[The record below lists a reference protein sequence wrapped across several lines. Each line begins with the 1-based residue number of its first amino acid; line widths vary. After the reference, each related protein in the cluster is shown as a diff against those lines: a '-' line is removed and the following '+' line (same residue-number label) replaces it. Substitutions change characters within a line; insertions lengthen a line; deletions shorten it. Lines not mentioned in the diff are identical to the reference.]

1 MVAERAG
8 TSIAT
13 VSLVVNGKERGRVSA
28 PIASR
33 VRDAVEELGYVV
45 DHAASSLAR
54 GSGDL
59 VVLIAPDLSNPF
71 FAEVIRGV
79 RDTIG
84 DRFQLVLSVT
94 ERGAQPVAAD
104 VRRFERLRPAGILVD
119 APAAGESMAA
129 SVPVVLLDAPGSDGR
144 HGGGSAVDDADA
156 GDHGDD
162 GPAGDAGADAS
173 VDAGDDA
180 VNYDLSP
187 GVHDLV
193 AHLHDRGHRRVGYL
207 DGTSRAAT
215 FGVRRELFEAACA
228 AAGITVSEIT
238 ARADLTV
245 DAAASATEHVI
256 EAWQDDQ
263 VTAVVAAADTLAYG
277 VLRTAGRLG
286 IAVPE
291 ELAVAGFD
299 DLPSSS
305 VTAPALTSVAL
316 PGAELGRAAALR
328 LLATL
333 DGTEA
338 ESTSLPTRL
347 VRRASTGA

>member
-28 PIASR
+28 PIVSR
-33 VRDAVEELGYVV
+33 VRDAVEDLGYVV
-45 DHAASSLAR
+45 DHAASALAR

-79 RDTIG
+79 RDTLG

-129 SVPVVLLDAPGSDGR
+129 GVPVVLLDAPGG
-144 HGGGSAVDDADA
+144 DAD
-156 GDHGDD
+156 GDD
-162 GPAGDAGADAS
+162 
-173 VDAGDDA
+173 DDA
-180 VNYDLSP
+180 VNYDLSV

-193 AHLHDRGHRRVGYL
+193 AHLHDHGHRRVGYL
-207 DGTSRAAT
+207 DGTSRATT
-215 FGVRRELFEAACA
+215 FGVRRRLFERECA
-228 AAGITVSEIT
+228 AAGITVSEVT

-256 EAWQDDQ
+256 EAWQEDE

-286 IAVPE
+286 IAVPGQ
-291 ELAVAGFD
+291 LAVAGFD

-316 PGAELGRAAALR
+316 PGAELGRAAAVR

-338 ESTSLPTRL
+338 ESAALPTRL

>member
-13 VSLVVNGKERGRVSA
+13 VSLVVNGKDRGRVSV
-28 PIASR
+28 PIATR

-45 DHAASSLAR
+45 DHAASTLAR

-94 ERGAQPVAAD
+94 ERGEQPVDAD

-119 APAAGESMAA
+119 APAAGASMRA
-129 SVPVVLLDAPGSDGR
+129 SVPVVLLDAPGGL
-144 HGGGSAVDDADA
+144 G
-156 GDHGDD
+156 
-162 GPAGDAGADAS
+162 
-173 VDAGDDA
+173 A

-187 GVHDLV
+187 GVDALV
-193 AHLHDRGHRRVGYL
+193 GHLRTAGHRRVAYL

-215 FGVRRELFEAACA
+215 FAVRRTLFEEACT
-228 AAGITVSEIT
+228 AAGIAVSERGASADLSIEAAATTVS
-238 ARADLTV
+238 AVL
-245 DAAASATEHVI
+245 DAWLASG
-256 EAWQDDQ
+256 

-277 VLRTAGRLG
+277 VLRAAAERG
-286 IAVPE
+286 IPVPE
-291 ELAVAGFD
+291 ALAVAGFD

-338 ESTSLPTRL
+338 PAPSLPTRL
-347 VRRASTGA
+347 VPRASTGA

>member
-1 MVAERAG
+1 MPSPAPNSRRVTAAMVAERAG

-28 PIASR
+28 PIVAR
-33 VRDAVEELGYVV
+33 VRDAVDDLGYVV

-79 RDTIG
+79 RDTVG

-94 ERGAQPVAAD
+94 ERGAQPVTAD

-119 APAAGESMAA
+119 APAADQAMTA
-129 SVPVVLLDAPGSDGR
+129 SVPVVLLDAPG
-144 HGGGSAVDDADA
+144 
-156 GDHGDD
+156 
-162 GPAGDAGADAS
+162 GP
-173 VDAGDDA
+173 DA
-180 VNYDLSP
+180 VNYDLSA
-187 GVHDLV
+187 GVSALV
-193 AHLHDRGHRRVGYL
+193 SHLALAGHRRVAYL
-207 DGTSRAAT
+207 DGTSRATT
-215 FGVRRELFEAACA
+215 FALRRSMFEQACA
-228 AAGITVSEIT
+228 EADISLTPMSAS
-238 ARADLTV
+238 ADLTI
-245 DAAASATEHVI
+245 DAAASAVDGVVD
-256 EAWQDDQ
+256 AWLADG

-277 VLRTAGRLG
+277 VLRVASARG
-286 IAVPE
+286 IAVPAA
-291 ELAVAGFD
+291 LAVAGFD

-328 LLATL
+328 LLAML
-333 DGTEA
+333 DGTEPA
-338 ESTSLPTRL
+338 APALPTRL
-347 VRRASTGA
+347 VPRASTGA

>member
-13 VSLVVNGKERGRVSA
+13 VSLVVNGKDRGRVSA
-28 PIASR
+28 PIATR
-33 VRDAVEELGYVV
+33 VREAVDALGYVV

-79 RDTIG
+79 RDTVG
-84 DRFQLVLSVT
+84 DRYQLVLSVT

-119 APAAGESMAA
+119 APASDEPMTAT
-129 SVPVVLLDAPGSDGR
+129 VPVVLLDAPG
-144 HGGGSAVDDADA
+144 
-156 GDHGDD
+156 
-162 GPAGDAGADAS
+162 GP
-173 VDAGDDA
+173 DA

-187 GVHDLV
+187 GVHELV
-193 AHLHDRGHRRVGYL
+193 QHLHGRGHRRVGYL
-207 DGTSRAAT
+207 DGTSRATT
-215 FGVRRELFEAACA
+215 FGLRRQLLEQECA
-228 AAGITVSEIT
+228 AVGIEVSEVT
-238 ARADLTV
+238 ARSDLTV
-245 DAAASATEHVI
+245 DAAAAAAEHVI
-256 EAWQDDQ
+256 EAWQEDG

-277 VLRTAGRLG
+277 VLRVAGELG
-286 IAVPE
+286 IAIPG

-316 PGAELGRAAALR
+316 PGADLGRAAALR

-333 DGTEA
+333 DGTETEPVA
-338 ESTSLPTRL
+338 LPARL

>member
-13 VSLVVNGKERGRVSA
+13 VSLVVNGKDRGRVSA
-28 PIASR
+28 PIAAR
-33 VRDAVEELGYVV
+33 VRDAVEDLGYVV

-59 VVLIAPDLSNPF
+59 VVFIAPDLSNPF

-79 RDTIG
+79 RDTLG

-119 APAAGESMAA
+119 APAADEPMSA
-129 SVPVVLLDAPGSDGR
+129 SVPVVLLDAPG
-144 HGGGSAVDDADA
+144 
-156 GDHGDD
+156 
-162 GPAGDAGADAS
+162 GPE
-173 VDAGDDA
+173 A
-180 VNYDLSP
+180 VNYDLST

-193 AHLHDRGHRRVGYL
+193 AHLHDQGHRHVGYL

-215 FGVRRELFEAACA
+215 FGVRRELFEQACA
-228 AAGITVSEIT
+228 DAGITVSEVT

-245 DAAASATEHVI
+245 EAAASATEHVI
-256 EAWQDDQ
+256 EAWQDDD
-263 VTAVVAAADTLAYG
+263 VTGVVAAADTLAYG
-277 VLRTAGRLG
+277 VLRVAGALG
-286 IAVPE
+286 IAVPGA
-291 ELAVAGFD
+291 LAVAGFD

-316 PGAELGRAAALR
+316 PGADLGRAAALR

-333 DGTEA
+333 DGTAA
-338 ESTSLPTRL
+338 EPAALPTRL
-347 VRRASTGA
+347 VPRASTGA

>member
-1 MVAERAG
+1 MPASSGTPRRVTAAMVAERAG

-13 VSLVVNGKERGRVSA
+13 VSLVVNGKDRGRVSV
-28 PIASR
+28 PIATR
-33 VRDAVEELGYVV
+33 VRDVVEELGYVV

-84 DRFQLVLSVT
+84 DRFQFVLSVT
-94 ERGAQPVAAD
+94 ERGEQPVDAD

-119 APAAGESMAA
+119 APAAGESMSAG
-129 SVPVVLLDAPGSDGR
+129 VPVVLLDAPG
-144 HGGGSAVDDADA
+144 
-156 GDHGDD
+156 
-162 GPAGDAGADAS
+162 GPG
-173 VDAGDDA
+173 A

-187 GVHDLV
+187 GVSALV
-193 AHLHDRGHRRVGYL
+193 THLADAGHRRVGYL
-207 DGTSRAAT
+207 DGTSRATT
-215 FGVRRELFEAACA
+215 FAVRRTLFEDACA
-228 AAGITVSEIT
+228 AAGITVSDLP
-238 ARADLTV
+238 ASADLT
-245 DAAASATEHVI
+245 I
-256 EAWQDDQ
+256 EAATTAVSGVLDAWLDSG

-277 VLRTAGRLG
+277 VLRVAAARGVG
-286 IAVPE
+286 IPGT
-291 ELAVAGFD
+291 LAVAGFD

-338 ESTSLPTRL
+338 PAPSLPTRL
-347 VRRASTGA
+347 VPRASTGG

>member
-1 MVAERAG
+1 MPSSAAPGRRVTAAMVAERAG

-13 VSLVVNGKERGRVSA
+13 VSLVVNGKERGRVSD
-28 PIASR
+28 PIAAR
-33 VRDAVEELGYVV
+33 VRDAVDALGYVV

-79 RDTIG
+79 RDTVG

-119 APAAGESMAA
+119 APAAGEAMTAT
-129 SVPVVLLDAPGSDGR
+129 VPVVLLDAPG
-144 HGGGSAVDDADA
+144 
-156 GDHGDD
+156 GDE
-162 GPAGDAGADAS
+162 
-173 VDAGDDA
+173 A

-187 GVHDLV
+187 GVHELV
-193 AHLHDRGHRRVGYL
+193 GHLHERGHRRVGYL

-215 FGVRRELFEAACA
+215 FGVRRELFEQECA
-228 AAGITVSEIT
+228 AVGITVSEVS

-245 DAAASATEHVI
+245 DAAASATEHVL
-256 EAWQDDQ
+256 EAWQDDD

-277 VLRTAGRLG
+277 VLRVAGQLG
-286 IAVPE
+286 IAVPG

-316 PGAELGRAAALR
+316 PGADLGRAAALR

-333 DGTEA
+333 DGTAPEA
-338 ESTSLPTRL
+338 ATLPARL

>member
-13 VSLVVNGKERGRVSA
+13 VSLVVNGKDRGRVSV
-28 PIASR
+28 PIATR

-94 ERGAQPVAAD
+94 ERGEQPVDAD

-119 APAAGESMAA
+119 APAAGESMSA
-129 SVPVVLLDAPGSDGR
+129 SVPVVLLDAPG
-144 HGGGSAVDDADA
+144 
-156 GDHGDD
+156 
-162 GPAGDAGADAS
+162 GPG
-173 VDAGDDA
+173 A

-187 GVHDLV
+187 GVSALV
-193 AHLHDRGHRRVGYL
+193 SHLADAGHRHVGYL
-207 DGTSRAAT
+207 DGTSRATT
-215 FGVRRELFEAACA
+215 FAVRRSLFEDACA
-228 AAGITVSEIT
+228 TAGITVSDLP
-238 ARADLTV
+238 ASADLT
-245 DAAASATEHVI
+245 I
-256 EAWQDDQ
+256 EAATTTVSGVLDAWLDSG

-277 VLRTAGRLG
+277 VLRVAASRG
-286 IAVPE
+286 VPVPGT
-291 ELAVAGFD
+291 LAVAGFD

-338 ESTSLPTRL
+338 PAPSLPTRL
-347 VRRASTGA
+347 VPRASTGG

>member
-1 MVAERAG
+1 MPSPAVPSRRVTAAMVAERAG

-13 VSLVVNGKERGRVSA
+13 VSLVVNGKDRGRVSA
-28 PIASR
+28 PIAAR
-33 VRDAVEELGYVV
+33 VRDAVDDLGYVV

-59 VVLIAPDLSNPF
+59 VVFIAPDLSNPF

-79 RDTIG
+79 RDTLG

-119 APAAGESMAA
+119 APAADESMSA
-129 SVPVVLLDAPGSDGR
+129 SVPVVLLDAPG
-144 HGGGSAVDDADA
+144 
-156 GDHGDD
+156 
-162 GPAGDAGADAS
+162 GPE
-173 VDAGDDA
+173 A
-180 VNYDLSP
+180 VNYDLST

-193 AHLHDRGHRRVGYL
+193 AHLHDQGHRHVGYL

-215 FGVRRELFEAACA
+215 FGVRRELFEQACA
-228 AAGITVSEIT
+228 DAGITVSEVT

-245 DAAASATEHVI
+245 EAAASATEHVI
-256 EAWQDDQ
+256 EAWQDDD

-277 VLRTAGRLG
+277 VLQVAGALG
-286 IAVPE
+286 IAVPGA
-291 ELAVAGFD
+291 LAVAGFD

-316 PGAELGRAAALR
+316 PGADLGRAAALR

-333 DGTEA
+333 DGTAA
-338 ESTSLPTRL
+338 EPAALPTRL
-347 VRRASTGA
+347 VPRASTGA

>member
-1 MVAERAG
+1 MPSSAAPGRRVTAAMVAERAG

-13 VSLVVNGKERGRVSA
+13 VSLVVNGKERGRVSE
-28 PIASR
+28 PIATR
-33 VRDAVEELGYVV
+33 VRDAVDALGYVV

-79 RDTIG
+79 RDTVG

-119 APAAGESMAA
+119 APAAGEAMTAT
-129 SVPVVLLDAPGSDGR
+129 VPVVLLDAPGGEE
-144 HGGGSAVDDADA
+144 
-156 GDHGDD
+156 
-162 GPAGDAGADAS
+162 
-173 VDAGDDA
+173 A

-187 GVHDLV
+187 GVHELV
-193 AHLHDRGHRRVGYL
+193 AHLHERGHRRVGYL

-215 FGVRRELFEAACA
+215 FGVRRELFEQECA
-228 AAGITVSEIT
+228 AVGIAVSEVT

-245 DAAASATEHVI
+245 DAAASATEHVL
-256 EAWQDDQ
+256 EAWQDDD

-277 VLRTAGRLG
+277 VLRVAGRLG
-286 IAVPE
+286 IAVPG

-316 PGAELGRAAALR
+316 PGADLGRAAALR

-333 DGTEA
+333 DGTAPEVA
-338 ESTSLPTRL
+338 VLPARL

>member
-1 MVAERAG
+1 MPSSAAPGRRVTAAMVAERAG

-13 VSLVVNGKERGRVSA
+13 VSLVVNGKDRGRVSV
-28 PIASR
+28 PIATR

-79 RDTIG
+79 RDTVG

-119 APAAGESMAA
+119 APAAGESMTA
-129 SVPVVLLDAPGSDGR
+129 SVPVVLLDAPG
-144 HGGGSAVDDADA
+144 
-156 GDHGDD
+156 
-162 GPAGDAGADAS
+162 GDA
-173 VDAGDDA
+173 A

-193 AHLHDRGHRRVGYL
+193 AHLHERGHRHAGYL
-207 DGTSRAAT
+207 DGTSRATT
-215 FGVRRELFEAACA
+215 FGVRRQLFEQACA
-228 AAGITVSEIT
+228 DAGITVSEVT

-256 EAWQDDQ
+256 EAWRDDD

-286 IAVPE
+286 IAVPGD
-291 ELAVAGFD
+291 LAVAGFD

-316 PGAELGRAAALR
+316 PGADLGRAAALR

-333 DGTEA
+333 DGTEP
-338 ESTSLPTRL
+338 ESASLPTRL

>member
-1 MVAERAG
+1 MVADRAG

-33 VRDAVEELGYVV
+33 VREAVEELGYVV

-79 RDTIG
+79 RDTLG

-94 ERGAQPVAAD
+94 ERGAQPTAAD

-129 SVPVVLLDAPGSDGR
+129 GMPVVLLDAPG
-144 HGGGSAVDDADA
+144 
-156 GDHGDD
+156 
-162 GPAGDAGADAS
+162 GP
-173 VDAGDDA
+173 DA

-187 GVHDLV
+187 GVHALV
-193 AHLHDRGHRRVGYL
+193 AHLHERGHRRVGYL

-215 FGVRRELFEAACA
+215 FGVRRELFEQECA
-228 AAGITVSEIT
+228 AAGIEVSEVT

-245 DAAASATEHVI
+245 DAAASATEHVL
-256 EAWQDDQ
+256 EAWQDDD

-277 VLRTAGRLG
+277 VLRTAVRSG
-286 IAVPE
+286 IAVPGQ
-291 ELAVAGFD
+291 LAVAGFD

-316 PGAELGRAAALR
+316 PGADLGRAAALR

-333 DGTEA
+333 DATEVA
-338 ESTSLPTRL
+338 TTALPTRL

>member
-13 VSLVVNGKERGRVSA
+13 VSLVVNGKDRGRVST
-28 PIASR
+28 PIADR
-33 VRDAVEELGYVV
+33 VRDAVEQLGYVV

-94 ERGAQPVAAD
+94 ERGEQPVDAD

-119 APAAGESMAA
+119 APAEHASMAA
-129 SVPVVLLDAPGSDGR
+129 SVPVVLLDAPG
-144 HGGGSAVDDADA
+144 
-156 GDHGDD
+156 
-162 GPAGDAGADAS
+162 GPG
-173 VDAGDDA
+173 A
-180 VNYDLSP
+180 VNYDLTA
-187 GVHDLV
+187 GVEALV
-193 AHLHDRGHRRVGYL
+193 AHLATAGHRRVAYL
-207 DGTSRAAT
+207 DGTSRATT
-215 FGVRRELFEAACA
+215 FAVRRTLFGQACT
-228 AAGITVSEIT
+228 AAGITVSPVQ
-238 ARADLTV
+238 AQADLTI
-245 DAAASATEHVI
+245 DAAASAVGQVVD
-256 EAWQDDQ
+256 AWLADR

-277 VLRTAGRLG
+277 VLRVAAERG
-286 IAVPE
+286 IAVPAS
-291 ELAVAGFD
+291 LAVAGFD

-305 VTAPALTSVAL
+305 VTAPRLTSVAL
-316 PGAELGRAAALR
+316 PGAALGRAAALR

-333 DGTEA
+333 DGVDA
-338 ESTSLPTRL
+338 PDPALPTRL
-347 VRRASTGA
+347 VPRASTGA

>member
-13 VSLVVNGKERGRVSA
+13 VSLVVNGKDRGRVSA
-28 PIASR
+28 PIAAR
-33 VRDAVEELGYVV
+33 VRDAVDDLGYVV

-59 VVLIAPDLSNPF
+59 VVFIAPDLSNPF

-79 RDTIG
+79 RDTLG

-104 VRRFERLRPAGILVD
+104 VRRFERLRQAGILVD
-119 APAAGESMAA
+119 APAADESMSA
-129 SVPVVLLDAPGSDGR
+129 SVPVVLLDAPG
-144 HGGGSAVDDADA
+144 
-156 GDHGDD
+156 
-162 GPAGDAGADAS
+162 GPE
-173 VDAGDDA
+173 A
-180 VNYDLSP
+180 VNYDLST

-193 AHLHDRGHRRVGYL
+193 AHLHDQGHRHVGYL

-215 FGVRRELFEAACA
+215 FGVRRELFEQACA
-228 AAGITVSEIT
+228 DAGITVSEVT

-245 DAAASATEHVI
+245 EAAASATEHVI
-256 EAWQDDQ
+256 EAWQDDD

-277 VLRTAGRLG
+277 VLRVAGALG
-286 IAVPE
+286 IAVPGA
-291 ELAVAGFD
+291 LAVAGFD

-316 PGAELGRAAALR
+316 PGADLGRAAALR

-333 DGTEA
+333 DGTAA
-338 ESTSLPTRL
+338 EPAALPTRL
-347 VRRASTGA
+347 VPRASTGA

>member
-13 VSLVVNGKERGRVSA
+13 VSLVVNGKERGRVSE
-28 PIASR
+28 PIATR
-33 VRDAVEELGYVV
+33 VREAVDALGYVV

-79 RDTIG
+79 RDTVG

-119 APAAGESMAA
+119 APAAGEAMTAT
-129 SVPVVLLDAPGSDGR
+129 VPVVLLDAPGGEE
-144 HGGGSAVDDADA
+144 
-156 GDHGDD
+156 
-162 GPAGDAGADAS
+162 
-173 VDAGDDA
+173 A

-187 GVHDLV
+187 GVHELV
-193 AHLHDRGHRRVGYL
+193 AHLHERGHRRVGYL

-215 FGVRRELFEAACA
+215 FGVRRELFEQECA
-228 AAGITVSEIT
+228 AVGIAVSEVT

-245 DAAASATEHVI
+245 DAAASATEHVL
-256 EAWQDDQ
+256 EAWQDDD

-277 VLRTAGRLG
+277 VLRVAGKLG
-286 IAVPE
+286 IAVPG

-316 PGAELGRAAALR
+316 PGADLGRAAALR

-333 DGTEA
+333 DGTAPEVA
-338 ESTSLPTRL
+338 VLPARL

>member
-1 MVAERAG
+1 MPSPAAPSRRVTAAMVAERAG

-13 VSLVVNGKERGRVSA
+13 VSLVVNGKDRGRVSA
-28 PIASR
+28 PIAAR
-33 VRDAVEELGYVV
+33 VRDAVEDLGYVV

-59 VVLIAPDLSNPF
+59 VVFIAPDLSNPF

-79 RDTIG
+79 RDTLG

-119 APAAGESMAA
+119 APAVDEPMSA
-129 SVPVVLLDAPGSDGR
+129 SVPVVLLDAPG
-144 HGGGSAVDDADA
+144 
-156 GDHGDD
+156 
-162 GPAGDAGADAS
+162 GPE
-173 VDAGDDA
+173 A
-180 VNYDLSP
+180 VNYDLST

-193 AHLHDRGHRRVGYL
+193 AHLHAQGHRHVGYL

-215 FGVRRELFEAACA
+215 FGVRRELFEQACA
-228 AAGITVSEIT
+228 DAGITVSEVT

-245 DAAASATEHVI
+245 EAAASATEHVI
-256 EAWQDDQ
+256 EAWQDDD

-277 VLRTAGRLG
+277 VLRVAGALG
-286 IAVPE
+286 IAVPGA
-291 ELAVAGFD
+291 LAVAGFD

-316 PGAELGRAAALR
+316 PGADLGRTAALR
-328 LLATL
+328 LLAML
-333 DGTEA
+333 DGTAAEA
-338 ESTSLPTRL
+338 AALPTRL
-347 VRRASTGA
+347 VPRASTGA

>member
-1 MVAERAG
+1 MPSSVAPGRRVTAAMVAERAG

-13 VSLVVNGKERGRVSA
+13 VSLVVNGKDRGRVSV
-28 PIASR
+28 PIATR
-33 VRDAVEELGYVV
+33 VRDAVDELGYVV

-94 ERGAQPVAAD
+94 ERGAQPLAAD

-119 APAAGESMAA
+119 APAAGESMSA
-129 SVPVVLLDAPGSDGR
+129 SVPVVLLDAPG
-144 HGGGSAVDDADA
+144 
-156 GDHGDD
+156 
-162 GPAGDAGADAS
+162 GAE
-173 VDAGDDA
+173 A
-180 VNYDLSP
+180 VNYDLSL

-193 AHLHDRGHRRVGYL
+193 AHLHERGHRRVGYL
-207 DGTSRAAT
+207 DGTSRATT
-215 FGVRRELFEAACA
+215 FGVRRDLFEQECTAV
-228 AAGITVSEIT
+228 GITVSEVT

-256 EAWQDDQ
+256 EAWQDDD

-277 VLRTAGRLG
+277 VLRVAGSLG
-286 IAVPE
+286 IAVPG

-316 PGAELGRAAALR
+316 PGADLGRAAAER

-333 DGTEA
+333 DGTAA
-338 ESTSLPTRL
+338 EPVALPTRL

>member
-28 PIASR
+28 PIVAR
-33 VRDAVEELGYVV
+33 VRDAVDDLGYVV

-79 RDTIG
+79 RDTVG

-94 ERGAQPVAAD
+94 ERGAQPGTAD

-119 APAAGESMAA
+119 APAADQSMAA
-129 SVPVVLLDAPGSDGR
+129 SVPVVLLDAPGGT
-144 HGGGSAVDDADA
+144 
-156 GDHGDD
+156 
-162 GPAGDAGADAS
+162 
-173 VDAGDDA
+173 DA
-180 VNYDLSP
+180 VNYDLSA
-187 GVHDLV
+187 GVSALV
-193 AHLHDRGHRRVGYL
+193 SHLAAAGHRRVAYL
-207 DGTSRAAT
+207 DGTSRATT
-215 FGVRRELFEAACA
+215 FALRRSMFEQACSA
-228 AAGITVSEIT
+228 VGMAVSDSP
-238 ARADLTV
+238 AQADLTI
-245 DAAASATEHVI
+245 DAAAAAVDSVLDTWLASG
-256 EAWQDDQ
+256 

-277 VLRTAGRLG
+277 VLRVAAARGV
-286 IAVPE
+286 AVPTA
-291 ELAVAGFD
+291 LAVAGFD

-328 LLATL
+328 LLAML
-333 DGTEA
+333 DGTEPPA
-338 ESTSLPTRL
+338 PALPTRL
-347 VRRASTGA
+347 VPRASTGA

>member
-13 VSLVVNGKERGRVSA
+13 VSLVVNGKDRGRVSA
-28 PIASR
+28 PIAAR
-33 VRDAVEELGYVV
+33 VRDAVDDLGYVV

-59 VVLIAPDLSNPF
+59 VVFIAPDLSNPF

-79 RDTIG
+79 RDTLG

-104 VRRFERLRPAGILVD
+104 VRRFERLRPVGILVD
-119 APAAGESMAA
+119 APAADEPMSA
-129 SVPVVLLDAPGSDGR
+129 SVPVVLLDAPG
-144 HGGGSAVDDADA
+144 
-156 GDHGDD
+156 
-162 GPAGDAGADAS
+162 GPE
-173 VDAGDDA
+173 A
-180 VNYDLSP
+180 VNYDLST

-193 AHLHDRGHRRVGYL
+193 AHLHDQGHRHVGYL

-215 FGVRRELFEAACA
+215 FGVRRELFEQACA
-228 AAGITVSEIT
+228 DAGITVSEVT

-245 DAAASATEHVI
+245 EAAASATEHVI
-256 EAWQDDQ
+256 EAWQDDD

-277 VLRTAGRLG
+277 VLRVAGALG
-286 IAVPE
+286 IAVPGA
-291 ELAVAGFD
+291 LAVAGFD

-316 PGAELGRAAALR
+316 PGADLGRAAALR

-333 DGTEA
+333 DGTAA
-338 ESTSLPTRL
+338 EPAALPTRL
-347 VRRASTGA
+347 VPRASTGA

>member
-1 MVAERAG
+1 MPSPAAPSRRVTAAMVAERAG

-13 VSLVVNGKERGRVSA
+13 VSLVVNGKDRGRVSA
-28 PIASR
+28 PIAAR
-33 VRDAVEELGYVV
+33 VRDAVDDLGYVV

-59 VVLIAPDLSNPF
+59 VVFIAPDLSNPF

-79 RDTIG
+79 RDTLG

-119 APAAGESMAA
+119 APAAGEPMAA
-129 SVPVVLLDAPGSDGR
+129 SVPVVLLDAPG
-144 HGGGSAVDDADA
+144 
-156 GDHGDD
+156 
-162 GPAGDAGADAS
+162 GAE
-173 VDAGDDA
+173 A
-180 VNYDLSP
+180 VNYDLST

-193 AHLHDRGHRRVGYL
+193 THLHAQGHRRVGYL
-207 DGTSRAAT
+207 DGTSRATT
-215 FGVRRELFEAACA
+215 FGVRRELFERACA
-228 AAGITVSEIT
+228 DAGITVSEVT

-256 EAWQDDQ
+256 EAWQDDD

-277 VLRTAGRLG
+277 VLRAAGAIG
-286 IAVPE
+286 IAVPG

-316 PGAELGRAAALR
+316 PGADLGRTAALR

-333 DGTEA
+333 DGTAA
-338 ESTSLPTRL
+338 EPAALPTRL
-347 VRRASTGA
+347 VPRASTGA

>member
-13 VSLVVNGKERGRVSA
+13 VSLVVNGKERGRVSD
-28 PIASR
+28 PIAAR
-33 VRDAVEELGYVV
+33 VRDAVDALGYVV

-79 RDTIG
+79 RDTVG

-119 APAAGESMAA
+119 APAAGEAMTAT
-129 SVPVVLLDAPGSDGR
+129 VPVVLLDAPG
-144 HGGGSAVDDADA
+144 
-156 GDHGDD
+156 GDE
-162 GPAGDAGADAS
+162 
-173 VDAGDDA
+173 A

-187 GVHDLV
+187 GVHELV
-193 AHLHDRGHRRVGYL
+193 AHLHERGHRRVGYL

-215 FGVRRELFEAACA
+215 FGVRRELFEQECA
-228 AAGITVSEIT
+228 AVGIAVSEVT

-245 DAAASATEHVI
+245 DAAASATEHVL
-256 EAWQDDQ
+256 EAWQDDD

-277 VLRTAGRLG
+277 VLRVAGQLG
-286 IAVPE
+286 IAVPS

-316 PGAELGRAAALR
+316 PGADLGRAAALR

-333 DGTEA
+333 DGTAPEA
-338 ESTSLPTRL
+338 AALPARL

>member
-13 VSLVVNGKERGRVSA
+13 VSLVVNGKERGRVSE

-33 VRDAVEELGYVV
+33 VRIAVDELGYVV
-45 DHAASSLAR
+45 DHAASTLAR

-79 RDTIG
+79 RDTVG

-94 ERGAQPVAAD
+94 ERGAQPGAAD

-119 APAAGESMAA
+119 APAAGEPMSA
-129 SVPVVLLDAPGSDGR
+129 SVPVVLLDAPG
-144 HGGGSAVDDADA
+144 
-156 GDHGDD
+156 GDE
-162 GPAGDAGADAS
+162 
-173 VDAGDDA
+173 A

-187 GVHDLV
+187 GVRDLV
-193 AHLHDRGHRRVGYL
+193 QHLRAQGHRRVGYL
-207 DGTSRAAT
+207 DGTSRATT
-215 FGVRRELFEAACA
+215 FGVRRELFEQECA
-228 AAGITVSEIT
+228 AAGIEVSEVT

-245 DAAASATEHVI
+245 DAAASAAEHVL
-256 EAWQDDQ
+256 EAWREDD

-277 VLRTAGRLG
+277 LLRVAGELG
-286 IAVPE
+286 VRVPE
-291 ELAVAGFD
+291 DLAVAGFD

-316 PGAELGRAAALR
+316 PGADLGRAAALR

-333 DGTEA
+333 DGTAPEA
-338 ESTSLPTRL
+338 TALPARL

>member
-13 VSLVVNGKERGRVSA
+13 VSLVVNGKERGRVSE
-28 PIASR
+28 PIATR
-33 VRDAVEELGYVV
+33 VRDAVDALGYVV

-79 RDTIG
+79 RDTVG

-119 APAAGESMAA
+119 APAAGEAMTAT
-129 SVPVVLLDAPGSDGR
+129 VPVVLLDAPGGEE
-144 HGGGSAVDDADA
+144 
-156 GDHGDD
+156 
-162 GPAGDAGADAS
+162 
-173 VDAGDDA
+173 A

-187 GVHDLV
+187 GVHELV
-193 AHLHDRGHRRVGYL
+193 AHLLERGHRRVGYL

-215 FGVRRELFEAACA
+215 FGVRRELFEQECA
-228 AAGITVSEIT
+228 AVGIAVSEVT

-245 DAAASATEHVI
+245 DAAASATEHVL
-256 EAWQDDQ
+256 EAWQDDD

-277 VLRTAGRLG
+277 VLRVAGRLG
-286 IAVPE
+286 IAVPG

-316 PGAELGRAAALR
+316 PGADLGRAAALR

-333 DGTEA
+333 DGTAPEVA
-338 ESTSLPTRL
+338 VLPARL

>member
-1 MVAERAG
+1 MPSPAVPSRRVTAAMVAERAG

-13 VSLVVNGKERGRVSA
+13 VSLVVNGKDRGRVSG
-28 PIASR
+28 PIATR
-33 VRDAVEELGYVV
+33 VRDAVDELGYVV
-45 DHAASSLAR
+45 DHAASALAR

-59 VVLIAPDLSNPF
+59 VVFIAPDLSNPF

-79 RDTIG
+79 RDTLG

-119 APAAGESMAA
+119 APAAGESMSA
-129 SVPVVLLDAPGSDGR
+129 SVPVVLLDAPG
-144 HGGGSAVDDADA
+144 
-156 GDHGDD
+156 
-162 GPAGDAGADAS
+162 GP
-173 VDAGDDA
+173 DA
-180 VNYDLSP
+180 VNYDLST

-193 AHLHDRGHRRVGYL
+193 AHLHDRGHRHVGYL
-207 DGTSRAAT
+207 DGTSRATT
-215 FGVRRELFEAACA
+215 FGVRRELFEHACA
-228 AAGITVSEIT
+228 AVGITVSEVT

-256 EAWQDDQ
+256 EAWQDDD

-277 VLRTAGRLG
+277 VLRVAGSLG
-286 IAVPE
+286 IAVPGA
-291 ELAVAGFD
+291 LAVAGFD

-316 PGAELGRAAALR
+316 PGADLGRAAALR

-333 DGTEA
+333 DGTAA
-338 ESTSLPTRL
+338 EPAALPTRL
-347 VRRASTGA
+347 VPRASTGA

>member
-13 VSLVVNGKERGRVSA
+13 VSLVVNGKDRGRVSV
-28 PIASR
+28 PIATR

-79 RDTIG
+79 RDTVG

-119 APAAGESMAA
+119 APAAGESMTA
-129 SVPVVLLDAPGSDGR
+129 SVPVVLLDAPG
-144 HGGGSAVDDADA
+144 
-156 GDHGDD
+156 
-162 GPAGDAGADAS
+162 GDA
-173 VDAGDDA
+173 A

-193 AHLHDRGHRRVGYL
+193 AHLHERGHRHAGYL
-207 DGTSRAAT
+207 DGTSRATT
-215 FGVRRELFEAACA
+215 FGVRRQLFEQACA
-228 AAGITVSEIT
+228 DAGITVSEVT

-256 EAWQDDQ
+256 EAWRDDD

-286 IAVPE
+286 IAVPGD
-291 ELAVAGFD
+291 LAVAGFD

-316 PGAELGRAAALR
+316 PGADLGRAAALR

-333 DGTEA
+333 DGTEP
-338 ESTSLPTRL
+338 ESASLPTRL

>member
-1 MVAERAG
+1 MPSPAVPSRRVTAAMVAERAG

-13 VSLVVNGKERGRVSA
+13 VSLVVNGKDRGRVSA
-28 PIASR
+28 PIAAR
-33 VRDAVEELGYVV
+33 VRDAVDDLGYVV

-59 VVLIAPDLSNPF
+59 VVFIAPDLSNPF

-79 RDTIG
+79 RDTLG

-104 VRRFERLRPAGILVD
+104 VRRFERLRPAGILID
-119 APAAGESMAA
+119 APAADESMSA
-129 SVPVVLLDAPGSDGR
+129 SVPVVLLDAPG
-144 HGGGSAVDDADA
+144 
-156 GDHGDD
+156 
-162 GPAGDAGADAS
+162 GPE
-173 VDAGDDA
+173 A
-180 VNYDLSP
+180 VNYDLST

-193 AHLHDRGHRRVGYL
+193 AHLHDQGHRHVGYL

-215 FGVRRELFEAACA
+215 FGVRRELFEQACA
-228 AAGITVSEIT
+228 DAGITVSEVT

-245 DAAASATEHVI
+245 EAAASATEHVI
-256 EAWQDDQ
+256 EAWQDDD

-277 VLRTAGRLG
+277 VLRVAGALG
-286 IAVPE
+286 IAVPGA
-291 ELAVAGFD
+291 LAVAGFD

-316 PGAELGRAAALR
+316 PGADLGRAAALR

-333 DGTEA
+333 DGTAPEPA
-338 ESTSLPTRL
+338 ALPTRL
-347 VRRASTGA
+347 VPRASTGA

>member
-28 PIASR
+28 PIVAR
-33 VRDAVEELGYVV
+33 VRDAVDDLGYVV

-79 RDTIG
+79 RDTVG

-94 ERGAQPVAAD
+94 ERGAQPGTAD

-119 APAAGESMAA
+119 APAADQSMTA
-129 SVPVVLLDAPGSDGR
+129 SVPVVLLDAPGGT
-144 HGGGSAVDDADA
+144 
-156 GDHGDD
+156 
-162 GPAGDAGADAS
+162 
-173 VDAGDDA
+173 DA
-180 VNYDLSP
+180 VNYDLSA
-187 GVHDLV
+187 GVSALV
-193 AHLHDRGHRRVGYL
+193 SHLAAAGHRRVAYL
-207 DGTSRAAT
+207 DGTSRATT
-215 FGVRRELFEAACA
+215 FALRRSMFEQACS
-228 AAGITVSEIT
+228 AAGMAVSDSP
-238 ARADLTV
+238 AQADLTI
-245 DAAASATEHVI
+245 DAAAAAVDSVLDTWLASG
-256 EAWQDDQ
+256 

-277 VLRTAGRLG
+277 VLRVAAARGV
-286 IAVPE
+286 AVPTA
-291 ELAVAGFD
+291 LAVAGFD

-328 LLATL
+328 LLAML
-333 DGTEA
+333 DGTEPPA
-338 ESTSLPTRL
+338 PALPTRL
-347 VRRASTGA
+347 VPRASTGA

>member
-1 MVAERAG
+1 MVADRAG

-13 VSLVVNGKERGRVSA
+13 VSLVVNGKERGRVSE
-28 PIASR
+28 PIAAR

-79 RDTIG
+79 RDTLD
-84 DRFQLVLSVT
+84 DRYQLVLSVT
-94 ERGAQPVAAD
+94 ERGAQPGAAD

-119 APAAGESMAA
+119 APASHETTSA
-129 SVPVVLLDAPGSDGR
+129 SVPVVLLDAP
-144 HGGGSAVDDADA
+144 
-156 GDHGDD
+156 D
-162 GPAGDAGADAS
+162 GPG
-173 VDAGDDA
+173 A

-193 AHLHDRGHRRVGYL
+193 AHLRERGHRRVGYL

-215 FGVRRELFEAACA
+215 FGVRRALFEAACG
-228 AAGITVSEIT
+228 AAGITVSEVT

-245 DAAASATEHVI
+245 DAAAAATEHVL
-256 EAWQDDQ
+256 EAWQEDD

-277 VLRTAGRLG
+277 VLRVASALG
-286 IAVPE
+286 IAVPG

-316 PGAELGRAAALR
+316 PGAALGRAAALR
-328 LLATL
+328 LLAEI

-338 ESTSLPTRL
+338 EPAVLPARL
-347 VRRASTGA
+347 VPRASTGA

>member
-13 VSLVVNGKERGRVSA
+13 VSLVVNGKDRGRVSP
-28 PIASR
+28 PIAAR
-33 VRDAVEELGYVV
+33 VRDAVEALGYVV

-54 GSGDL
+54 GSSDL

-79 RDTIG
+79 RDTLG

-119 APAAGESMAA
+119 APAADEPMTA
-129 SVPVVLLDAPGSDGR
+129 SVPVVLLDAPGGT
-144 HGGGSAVDDADA
+144 
-156 GDHGDD
+156 
-162 GPAGDAGADAS
+162 
-173 VDAGDDA
+173 DA
-180 VNYDLSP
+180 VNYDLGPAVGS
-187 GVHDLV
+187 LV
-193 AHLHDRGHRRVGYL
+193 DHLAALGHRRVGYL

-215 FGVRRELFEAACA
+215 FAVRHDAFEHACD
-228 AAGITVSEIT
+228 AAGIEVSPVT

-245 DAAASATEHVI
+245 DAAAAATEHVLD
-256 EAWQDDQ
+256 AWLEDD

-277 VLRTAGRLG
+277 VLRTATAAGVEVPGR
-286 IAVPE
+286 
-291 ELAVAGFD
+291 LAVAGFD

-316 PGAELGRAAALR
+316 PGADLGRAAAER

-333 DGTEA
+333 DGAPADTPA
-338 ESTSLPTRL
+338 LPARL
-347 VRRASTGA
+347 VPRASTAG